1 MGRQFANRLVEPDA
15 GRMLDKREKV
25 CALVKG
31 DIEMPTDF
39 AGVVYTPLDDHGA
52 WKAKLLQELSEV
64 GYIKINWKE
73 ALS

>member
-1 MGRQFANRLVEPDA
+1 MFWFA
-15 GRMLDKREKV
+15 GRLGREKV

-39 AGVVYTPLDDHGA
+39 AGVVYTPLDDHGG
-52 WKAKLLQELSEV
+52 WRAKLLQELSEA
-64 GYIKINWKE
+64 GYTKINWKE